1 MAQTIKLPDDIMKDI
16 RSEAALQS
24 RSLASQV
31 VHWINLGRKFENA
44 PGTNMNKIRAALK
57 GELNPDLLTKEE
69 SSVYFEAYMNKM
81 SDLGSLPGVAEAYAK
96 LGKD

>member
-1 MAQTIKLPDDIMKDI
+1 MAQTVKLPDDIMKDI

-44 PGTNMNKIRAALK
+44 PDTDMAKIRAALA
-57 GELNPDLLTKEE
+57 GELNPDELSEADSLVFFEE
-69 SSVYFEAYMNKM
+69 GNAEFRNIENI
-81 SDLGSLPGVAEAYAK
+81 PGVDDAYAA
-96 LGKD
+96 LED

>member
-1 MAQTIKLPDDIMKDI
+1 MAQTVKLPDDIMKDI

-44 PGTNMNKIRAALK
+44 PETNMAKIRAALK
-57 GELNPDLLTKEE
+57 GELSPDELSEADSLVFFEE
-69 SSVYFEAYMNKM
+69 GNTEFKNLEDMDELDA
-81 SDLGSLPGVAEAYAK
+81 AYAAHE
-96 LGKD
+96 D

>member
-1 MAQTIKLPDDIMKDI
+1 MAQTVKLPDDIMKDI

-44 PGTNMNKIRAALK
+44 PETNMAKIRAALK
-57 GELNPDLLTKEE
+57 GELNPDELSEVERLVFFEE
-69 SSVYFEAYMNKM
+69 GNTEFKNLEDMDELDA
-81 SDLGSLPGVAEAYAK
+81 AYAA
-96 LGKD
+96 LED